1 MMEVKEQYIKQ
12 LREYRLEPPIE
23 LEEKLTELYILRTSA
38 PSEELM
44 NSFRKFFDYRV
55 SVPENQTF
63 TILQHFSRT
72 YTRKSA
78 AVKPV
83 RKPAAVSVY

>member
-1 MMEVKEQYIKQ
+1 MMEVKEQYIKK
-12 LREYRLEPPIE
+12 LRDYRLEPPIE
-23 LEEKLTELYILRTSA
+23 LEEKLAEHFVLRTSA
-38 PSEELM
+38 PSAEVM
-44 NSFRKFFDYRV
+44 DSFRKFSDYQV

-63 TILQHFSRT
+63 TILQHFSRMN
-72 YTRKSA
+72 TRKSA